1 MLYALGFMRRFR
13 YMQCLLMLRKS
24 FWKNGMAEWAQ
35 LTLLA
40 CLSVQPERGWVW
52 VQMDVWIWIILRTST
67 RCLPVVLI
75 SVWYVKCSVFPLLHL
90 IKQINESKLT
100 SDTNF
105 DYNPDI
111 VTILQN
117 RTNKQAPKLI
127 IYLTD
132 LMCKNLLI
140 TLRKHKHIHQ
150 SQQQMNKFTQVF
162 SADTDNKVI
171 IRKLM

>member
-1 MLYALGFMRRFR
+1 MLYALGLMCRFR

-67 RCLPVVLI
+67 WCLPVVLI

-105 DYNPDI
+105 NYNPDI

-117 RTNKQAPKLI
+117 RQINKCPNESYTWLDYVQ
-127 IYLTD
+127 
-132 LMCKNLLI
+132 NLLI

-150 SQQQMNKFTQVF
+150 SQQRMNKFTQVF

-171 IRKLM
+171 IKNLM